1 MVALA
6 CGPTERKQDWS
17 DHAIWWEQKRQ
28 WLLQTHWTLDKYGI
42 LADARLFFGPQH
54 RPVILR
60 LPNRRALRLRA
71 SFSQPLFQAM
81 VAICRLLSESPGG
94 THAAP
99 CQGPAQGKVPSLAR
113 PSHCHL
119 IRAELLFPLQLGGL
133 GPTPNCPWV
142 GREVTGQD
150 PGPPLRPRLPSG
162 IRHPEELSL
171 LRAPEKEK
179 KKKKEKEPEEEVY
192 DLTKVVL
199 VGGKR
204 RLGQPR
210 DAAGEGAT
218 WERPG

>member
-81 VAICRLLSESPGG
+81 VAICRLLSESSGG
-94 THAAP
+94 PHAAP
-99 CQGPAQGKVPSLAR
+99 CQGPARGKVPPLPGPATVTSSM
-113 PSHCHL
+113 PSCCS
-119 IRAELLFPLQLGGL
+119 PSSLGGWYPPQTAH
-133 GPTPNCPWV
+133 GCG
-142 GREVTGQD
+142 GRSQGRTLA
-150 PGPPLRPRLPSG
+150 PP
-162 IRHPEELSL
+162 
-171 LRAPEKEK
+171 
-179 KKKKEKEPEEEVY
+179 
-192 DLTKVVL
+192 
-199 VGGKR
+199 
-204 RLGQPR
+204 
-210 DAAGEGAT
+210 
-218 WERPG
+218 